1 MQRKMGVG
9 LFFSSEKRAIADK
22 QAGGSFNVL
31 KSTPALL

>member
-9 LFFSSEKRAIADK
+9 LFFSSEKRARVDK
-22 QAGGSFNVL
+22 QEGESFNVL